1 MDGRVGRPVGKIEI
15 NLNNPKKTIQEFSH
29 LCRNPRLQQNA
40 KIISHALLEVSNDCN
55 FSPVVL
61 CYNCNSKL
69 KIHTHI
75 TKYKLNA
82 IIVVISLNIAKVWH
96 QIVIFTRV
104 SYTHFF
110 L

>member
-1 MDGRVGRPVGKIEI
+1 MDGRVGRPVGKIEM
-15 NLNNPKKTIQEFSH
+15 NLNNLAVSFCESKIF
-29 LCRNPRLQQNA
+29 LC
-40 KIISHALLEVSNDCN
+40 ENDCN

-82 IIVVISLNIAKVWH
+82 IIVIISLNTAKVQH
-96 QIVIFTRV
+96 QIVTDTYLPECHIRAHCTVGRRYD
-104 SYTHFF
+104 S